1 MTYKDTLEGM
11 QKYAVDNGYEESAVK
26 LLFMHSTG
34 LDNSQIYLNIDKK
47 IDEGTKDKFE
57 DLVKIYVEKNI
68 PVQYIMGYDYFY
80 GHKILVNEDVLIPRF
95 ETEELVSNVLMEYD
109 NHFFGEKVEVV
120 DVGTGSG
127 CIALAL
133 ALEESNF
140 TVSAT
145 DISEESLK
153 IATQNAK
160 NNNIDITFYQGN
172 MLEPLKGKKYDILVS
187 NPPYIPD
194 TEFVESIVKDNEPH
208 LALFGGNDGLKFYK
222 EILEGAHEVLNK
234 KFIIAFEHAYNT
246 GDAIREIARVN
257 FVNADIKTIKDM
269 QGKDRMTFIIGEL
282 DE

>member
-1 MTYKDTLEGM
+1 MTYKDTLERM
-11 QKYAVDNGYEESAVK
+11 QKYAIDNGYEESAVK

-34 LDNSQIYLNIDKK
+34 LDNSQIYLKIYDE
-47 IDEGTKDKFE
+47 IDENERIKFE
-57 DLVKIYVEKNI
+57 DLVNIYVKKNV

-80 GHKILVNEDVLIPRF
+80 GYKIIVNEDVLIPRF

-109 NHFFGEKVEVV
+109 NYFSSEEVEVV

-133 ALEESNF
+133 ALEEPKF

-145 DISEESLK
+145 DISEQSLK
-153 IATQNAK
+153 IASENAK

-172 MLEPLKGKKYDILVS
+172 MLDPLKGKKFDILVS

-194 TEFVESIVKDNEPH
+194 TEYVESIVKDNEPH

-222 EILEGAHEVLNK
+222 EILEGAHEILNK

-246 GDAIREIARVN
+246 GDAIRDIAREN
-257 FVNADIKTIKDM
+257 FKNALVKTIKDM
-269 QGKDRMTFIIGEL
+269 QGKDRMTFVIGEL

>member
-1 MTYKDTLEGM
+1 MTYKDTLERM
-11 QKYAVDNGYEESAVK
+11 QKYAFDNGYEESAVK

-34 LDNSQIYLNIDKK
+34 LDNSQIYLK
-47 IDEGTKDKFE
+47 IDDEIEEIDRLNFE
-57 DLVKIYVEKNI
+57 NLVDVYVKKNI

-80 GHKILVNEDVLIPRF
+80 GYKIIVNEDVLIPRF

-109 NHFFGEKVEVV
+109 NYFTGEKVEVV

-133 ALEESNF
+133 ALEEPNF

-145 DISEESLK
+145 DISEQSLK
-153 IATQNAK
+153 IASQNAE
-160 NNNIDITFYQGN
+160 NNNVDIKFYQGN
-172 MLEPLKGKKYDILVS
+172 MLDPLKGNKYDILVS
-187 NPPYIPD
+187 NPPYIPN
-194 TEFVESIVKDNEPH
+194 TEYVESIVKDNEPH

-222 EILEGAHEVLNK
+222 EILEGAPQILNK

-246 GDAIREIARVN
+246 GDAIRDIAREHYR
-257 FVNADIKTIKDM
+257 NADIKTVKDM